1 MLSLN
6 RNKVFPKNTII
17 RTKPLTKCIFKIPMD
32 MCFINLSFSP
42 QSLWTIQLL
51 FGGGNDSL
59 HKLIFFYKIKTR
71 VSYNIRRRLFKAFL
85 CNASFCCIA
94 ACYLLFKILFLQ
106 RHCSSWLA
114 SLTLRQSILNTGV
127 YHSTKIPLVWS
138 TTFSGSH
145 MACFNA
151 CGGSQVWSPKQD
163 FYEFRL
169 LLQTCLLGSF
179 I

>member
-1 MLSLN
+1 
-6 RNKVFPKNTII
+6 
-17 RTKPLTKCIFKIPMD
+17 

-51 FGGGNDSL
+51 FGGENDSL
-59 HKLIFFYKIKTR
+59 QELIFFFTKCKQESRITSEDIFSKH
-71 VSYNIRRRLFKAFL
+71 FFL

-94 ACYLLFKILFLQ
+94 AYYLLFKILFLQ

-127 YHSTKIPLVWS
+127 YRSTKILVWS

-151 CGGSQVWSPKQD
+151 WGGNQVWSPKHD
-163 FYEFRL
+163 FYEFRI
-169 LLQTCLLGSF
+169 LLQTCLIGSF
-179 I
+179 